1 MFAMDIHDVV
11 GFFMRRFRPLRMK
24 KIKELYPLLNNN
36 GSVLDVGGTW
46 GWWKMMEVSTKDITI
61 VNLDTHH
68 EREVLAAGYK
78 FSSANGCDLPYAD
91 KQFQLAFSNS
101 VIEHV
106 GGVREQKL
114 FAKEIMRCGRNI
126 YVQTPNRWFP
136 IEPHLMAPLIH
147 WLPYPV
153 FRRMVRWFSIWGWVT
168 RPTQKEVDD
177 FLATIRLLTRSEVE
191 AFFPGC
197 DIQDEKFLGMT
208 KSFVIIK

>member
-1 MFAMDIHDVV
+1 MDIHSVA
-11 GFFMRRFRPLRMK
+11 GFFMRRFRPQRMQ

-114 FAKEIMRCGRNI
+114 FAKEIMRCGRNL
-126 YVQTPNRWFP
+126 YLQTPNRWFP
-136 IEPHLMAPLIH
+136 IEPHLMAPFIH

-153 FRRMVRWFSIWGWVT
+153 LRRMVRWFSIWGWVT
-168 RPTQKEVDD
+168 KPTQKEVDD
-177 FLATIRLLTRSEVE
+177 FLATIRLLNRREME
-191 AFFPGC
+191 EFFPGC
-197 DIQDEKFLGMT
+197 EIREERFLGMT
-208 KSFVIIK
+208 KSFVVIK